1 MAMGSMNFIITNIL
15 DGILYGKRHRKSLL
29 VPHFG
34 LKTILPE
41 VRDSSHWF
49 IFMVRCGKVDILVV
63 ADRVSLTGS
72 PYFEL
77 TCFPVLPARIAR

>member
-1 MAMGSMNFIITNIL
+1 MAMGSMNFIITITL
-15 DGILYGKRHRKSLL
+15 DGMQYGKRHRKSLL
-29 VPHFG
+29 VPHFV

-49 IFMVRCGKVDILVV
+49 IFMVRCDKVDILVV

-72 PYFEL
+72 SYFEL
-77 TCFPVLPARIAR
+77 TCFSVLPARIAR